1 MLARMPTLPVKRVAW
16 LLPRALVHAGEAG
29 FERIDA
35 GGQPLKGGQQF
46 PVVGVQLLQDSQVSG
61 IDALPGR
68 EHLGIE
74 VCPAHRLGLAGWF
87 GAQEPFREEE
97 RRADCPGDGRPALT
111 RDSASGSNW
120 GVEVCVH
127 GDWIL
132 VACYWLLITGYRWCG
147 MQDYP
152 TL

>member
-46 PVVGVQLLQDSQVSG
+46 PVVGVQLFQDGQVVG
-61 IDALPGR
+61 VEALPGR
-68 EHLGIE
+68 EHLRAE
-74 VCPAHRLGLAGWF
+74 LRLADQLRLGCL
-87 GAQEPFREEE
+87 GAEELLQEEQP
-97 RRADCPGDGRPALT
+97 RADRADGRRPALA
-111 RDSASGSNW
+111 RDAARGRDW
-120 GVEVCVH
+120 GLEVCVH

-132 VACYWLLITGYRWCG
+132 VTGSLLLVTCYWSLVTDFG
-147 MQDYP
+147 P
-152 TL
+152 